1 MDAIDKLK
9 LMMELLVEKVTEIG
23 LSEGISR
30 AGGEVG
36 IVGWN
41 VDVESGVT
49 VVDVSED
56 HGELGAVCTEWQV
69 S

>member
-30 AGGEVG
+30 VGGEVG

-41 VDVESGVT
+41 VDVKSGVT

-56 HGELGAVCTEWQV
+56 HGELGAVCQKWQV